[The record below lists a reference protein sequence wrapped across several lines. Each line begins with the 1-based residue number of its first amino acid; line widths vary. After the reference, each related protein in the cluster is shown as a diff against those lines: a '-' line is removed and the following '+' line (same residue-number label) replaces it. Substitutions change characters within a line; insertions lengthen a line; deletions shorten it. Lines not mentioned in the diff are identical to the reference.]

1 MDEDALSPQ
10 LSPAQMDPNDDLLL
24 DFEALIQTG
33 SGRNVLM
40 WLLEQAGL
48 YGSLYA
54 VEPGL
59 TEVNI
64 GRRDM
69 GLRLLSKLEEVSPIA
84 YPRMLLDY
92 ASDRMN
98 AKKEPHVLDQ
108 D

>member
-1 MDEDALSPQ
+1 MNT
-10 LSPAQMDPNDDLLL
+10 NDDLLL
-24 DFEALIQTG
+24 DLEALIATS
-33 SGRNVLM
+33 SGRAVLM

-48 YGSLYA
+48 YASLYA

-59 TEVNI
+59 TELNI

-69 GLRLLSKLEEVSPIA
+69 GLRLLTKLEEVSPIA

-108 D
+108 E